1 MKCPSCSNME
11 TRVLDSRV
19 IEDGKTI
26 KRRRLCEYCQN
37 RFTTFERIGITDLI
51 VVKRDGTKELYDRE
65 KIKKALLL
73 GFAKRDITVDK
84 LDEIISGLE
93 GKWCGIGRKEI
104 YSTEIGTDILDTL
117 KKIDIVAYIR
127 FASVYQKFDSLED
140 FKKIIMD

>member
-1 MKCPSCSNME
+1 ME

-26 KRRRLCEYCQN
+26 KRRRMCEYCQN
-37 RFTTFERIGITDLI
+37 RFTTFERIWITDLI
-51 VVKRDGTKELYDRE
+51 VIKRDWTKELYDRE

-73 GFAKRDITVDK
+73 GFAKRDISVDR
-84 LDEIISGLE
+84 LDEIISWLE
-93 GKWCGIGRKEI
+93 GKWCGIGKKEI
-104 YSTEIGTDILDTL
+104 LSTEIWSDILDTL
-117 KKIDIVAYIR
+117 KEIDIVAYIR

>member
-1 MKCPSCSNME
+1 ME

-37 RFTTFERIGITDLI
+37 RFTTFERIWITDLI
-51 VVKRDGTKELYDRE
+51 VVKRDWTKELYDRE

-73 GFAKRDITVDK
+73 WFAKRDITVDK
-84 LDEIISGLE
+84 LDEIISWLE

-104 YSTEIGTDILDTL
+104 YSTEIWTDILDTL